1 VTREGRKSHRDTGAG
16 RPRQRGLP
24 FRVAS
29 GALFVL
35 EDSSFR
41 MILSDIW
48 AHAVPGEGCP
58 GSQIEEDDDAEA

>member
-1 VTREGRKSHRDTGAG
+1 
-16 RPRQRGLP
+16 
-24 FRVAS
+24 
-29 GALFVL
+29 
-35 EDSSFR
+35 